1 MCARAYVLCVCV
13 RVSQKVSQAS
23 GSGGLYMSQASGNGG
38 LNTFTG
44 KWQRKTQA
52 AENGVYV
59 KAPIGLYMSQA
70 SMEDAHDFQ
79 TEYGMPP
86 AGGRAGS
93 GK

>member
-1 MCARAYVLCVCV
+1 
-13 RVSQKVSQAS
+13 
-23 GSGGLYMSQASGNGG
+23 MSQAPGNGG

-52 AENGVYV
+52 SENGVYA

-93 GK
+93 GKGVPADPDGRCSRCTSAKDPLEAGTV